1 AHARAL
7 NETYMPCQM
16 LGELG
21 SAYLETGQRDRGLDC
36 YEEGLRIATH
46 CRFPDQMVRLLM
58 FCAHYYVGQGR
69 PALAMNLMHEAQRV
83 SRELG
88 GGTDLRLAVESTG
101 VFSGLECWDA
111 VDRLVDRVDFLLHD
125 RDHETE
131 PPMSHQIL
139 GILRAQTLM
148 AHGEVDT

>member
-1 AHARAL
+1 EDERRARLLRLRARYQACGDLRSVYRCEDWLASCAGSMSGRIAMLETAIAHARAL

-16 LGELG
+16 LGEPG

-101 VFSGLECWDA
+101 VFSGL
-111 VDRLVDRVDFLLHD
+111 
-125 RDHETE
+125 
-131 PPMSHQIL
+131 
-139 GILRAQTLM
+139 
-148 AHGEVDT
+148 